1 MSQHPNW
8 IAQARLH
15 WQEHLPKMFARLR
28 ADGTLLQ
35 RLTEAA
41 DATAQELERL
51 MGQGFSHQEA
61 WEQVRELHLF
71 PPEEK
76 GASPEAPLSEGYR
89 TAVAVNQGLGSLRMP
104 GERED

>member
-1 MSQHPNW
+1 MAQHPNW

-28 ADGTLLQ
+28 AEGTLQQ

-41 DATAQELERL
+41 DATGRELEKL
-51 MGQGFSHQEA
+51 MGQGFNYQEA

-71 PPEEK
+71 LPEEA
-76 GASPEAPLSEGYR
+76 GASPEAPPSEGFR
-89 TAVAVNQGLGSLRMP
+89 TAAAINQGLASLRMP